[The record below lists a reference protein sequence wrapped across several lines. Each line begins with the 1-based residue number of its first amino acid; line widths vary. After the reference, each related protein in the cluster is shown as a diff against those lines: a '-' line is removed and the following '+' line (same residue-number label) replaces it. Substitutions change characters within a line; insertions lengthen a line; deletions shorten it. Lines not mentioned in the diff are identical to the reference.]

1 MNQVRLSTAR
11 SLLVIACVAASA
23 ASGCRHD
30 RSTANGSTGAGT
42 ASVAL
47 AGGAAARSD
56 DAVKVQ
62 PARPDPCSFVPIG
75 DAKRL
80 LGPLSGQPW
89 RAVSADDTTSASD
102 GLACIYPLVARE
114 NVAEHSV
121 IALELKPEGALGFEN
136 GVAMAAGAGNGFLGK
151 LGIKNADGARHDVD
165 GWEYMGGFT
174 DVMTARV
181 GHLAIAAK
189 WTRARGA
196 ADSLVELMTIMRDH
210 IPDLPFAA
218 SGEGS
223 SRVDGDACALLTR
236 DEAEA
241 VLGKLSV
248 APYHSR
254 DLTGLADRDGN
265 ACSYFTKQ
273 HHVLSIAPTWSQG
286 KTLFRLTA
294 GLTQGAQSKIR
305 VAGESADTL
314 EGDWD
319 QAGANLGGDLDFL
332 KGDRMLAISY
342 RASTTDKAGAVKL
355 ASLAI
360 KRLAALR

>member
-136 GVAMAAGAGNGFLGK
+136 GVAMAAGAGNGFDSGAGNCLRERSRQVRRRDAVRFPDDDERRD
-151 LGIKNADGARHDVD
+151 ADR
-165 GWEYMGGFT
+165 
-174 DVMTARV
+174 
-181 GHLAIAAK
+181 
-189 WTRARGA
+189 RGA
-196 ADSLVELMTIMRDH
+196 V
-210 IPDLPFAA
+210 
-218 SGEGS
+218 
-223 SRVDGDACALLTR
+223 ALI
-236 DEAEA
+236 
-241 VLGKLSV
+241 GQ
-248 APYHSR
+248 PH
-254 DLTGLADRDGN
+254 G
-265 ACSYFTKQ
+265 F
-273 HHVLSIAPTWSQG
+273 
-286 KTLFRLTA
+286 
-294 GLTQGAQSKIR
+294 
-305 VAGESADTL
+305 
-314 EGDWD
+314 
-319 QAGANLGGDLDFL
+319 GANPVGRGIDSRHRFDDF
-332 KGDRMLAISY
+332 GSDIVE
-342 RASTTDKAGAVKL
+342 RAGRD
-355 ASLAI
+355 
-360 KRLAALR
+360 